1 MSRNHYTWQI
11 RKIENARIT
20 AQQKALTKLAREL
33 HSKTTES
40 VEVPVADDGKRHRR
54 VRLEQTRRHRV
65 AQQFGSSR
73 ASQTSPDLSSQ
84 FAARSTDNKEATTHD
99 TAA

>member
-20 AQQKALTKLAREL
+20 AQQKALTRLAREL

-54 VRLEQTRRHRV
+54 ERLEQNRRHRD
-65 AQQFGSSR
+65 ARQPGSSL
-73 ASQTSPDLSSQ
+73 APQTSPDLNHQ
-84 FAARSTDNKEATTHD
+84 PTVHPANTKEATTHD